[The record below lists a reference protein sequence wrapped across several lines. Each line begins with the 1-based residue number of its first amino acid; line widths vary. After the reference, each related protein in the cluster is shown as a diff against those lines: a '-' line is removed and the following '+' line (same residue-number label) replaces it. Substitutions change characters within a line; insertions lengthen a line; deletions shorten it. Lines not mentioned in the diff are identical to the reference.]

1 VPAAYGYLNAR
12 VRGLRAK
19 LLPAGFM
26 AEQLDA
32 AGFAGFTSALA
43 QTAYGRDLDEA
54 QADGGRDGLA
64 MVDAALARGFV
75 RTTRALL
82 DYADGT
88 ARDLVALLLR
98 RYDLANLKAVVRAR
112 HAGRSGDDVLSAVLP
127 AGELSERTLRG
138 MAEAAD
144 LAAAGQVLALSGHPL
159 AEAFRK
165 GVAGYAAD
173 GGDLLAFEVALDR
186 AFYAGWSADA
196 ARLPSPDAFRAYV
209 ATEVDATNVR
219 TALKLRGR
227 TLDASRFFVAGGR
240 LVTPSA
246 FADLAQQPVGTPLPA
261 LRGPFAALA
270 DASGMGEVDERLRG
284 VLDHQA
290 RRLGHDPLDIG
301 LVADYLRRKEQETA
315 RLRLIA
321 RGTFYGVPRAALA
334 KELGDA

>member
-1 VPAAYGYLNAR
+1 MPAAYGYLNAR

-19 LLPAGFM
+19 LLPPGFM

-32 AGFAGFTSALA
+32 AGFAGFTSALS

-54 QADGGRDGLA
+54 QATGERDGLA
-64 MVDAALARGFV
+64 TVDAAIARGFV

-82 DYADGT
+82 DYADG
-88 ARDLVALLLR
+88 APRDLIALLLR

-112 HAGRSGDDVLSAVLP
+112 HAGRGADEVMNAVLP
-127 AGELSERTLRG
+127 AGDLSERTLRG
-138 MAEAAD
+138 MAEATD

-165 GVAGYAAD
+165 GVAGYLAD
-173 GGDLLAFEVALDR
+173 GGDLLAFEVGLDR
-186 AFYAGWSADA
+186 AFYARWSADA
-196 ARLPSPDAFRAYV
+196 ARLPAPEAFRAYV
-209 ATEVDATNVR
+209 AAEVDATNVR

-227 TLDASRFFVAGGR
+227 ALDVTRFFVPGGR
-240 LVTPSA
+240 MVAASTFLE
-246 FADLAQQPVGTPLPA
+246 LATQPIGTPLPA

-270 DASGMGEVDERLRG
+270 DASGMSEVDERLRG
-284 VLDHQA
+284 VLDQQA

-301 LVADYLRRKEQETA
+301 LVVDYLRRKEQEAA